1 MCSPDCGGSPRCCA
15 GTGREI
21 ASGKW
26 LGLVTSCNLFRGRHQ
41 PQPDLAPLA
50 PAPRS
55 HEDFLNLDIDT
66 LMNVQCSILKHLS
79 QILQQMGLNRVD
91 WGLVVGLAIH
101 VAKWAHSPNIVNIH
115 YRFQNLR
122 TLVFSLPWQLC
133 PHPCVGMV
141 TGRGHCVR
149 VATNCWHQVPMFQ
162 CSNVPMTQVQVP
174 VIHSATSGYAATSQ
188 HQPGSRF

>member
-1 MCSPDCGGSPRCCA
+1 
-15 GTGREI
+15 
-21 ASGKW
+21 
-26 LGLVTSCNLFRGRHQ
+26 
-41 PQPDLAPLA
+41 
-50 PAPRS
+50 
-55 HEDFLNLDIDT
+55 
-66 LMNVQCSILKHLS
+66 
-79 QILQQMGLNRVD
+79 MGLNRVD

-149 VATNCWHQVPMFQ
+149 VATNCWHHVPMFQ
-162 CSNVPMTQVQVP
+162 CSNVPMLQCSNDTGAGAGHSLGPPQVMLLP
-174 VIHSATSGYAATSQ
+174 ASTSQ
-188 HQPGSRF
+188 DLDPDSFAVQAVSKMCYPAVS